1 MQTITISGTTYT
13 LKPGSAAA
21 EAVTRPI
28 KPMRKPALGRSDKRY
43 YPAYTPGVTS
53 TADYVKGY
61 FALNSQRYKAPAY
74 PDHVDHLALYVPLPD
89 APAAVYQGLDTVE
102 VVE

>member
-13 LKPGSAAA
+13 LKPGSAVA
-21 EAVTRPI
+21 ETITRPM
-28 KPMRKPALGRSDKRY
+28 KPYKIPRKGDKRH

-53 TADYVKGY
+53 TADYVRGY
-61 FALNSQRYKAPAY
+61 FALNSQRYKTPAY

-102 VVE
+102 VIE